1 MYRLMR
7 KIRETEEFSM
17 VKLYENNKI
26 FSSKTHGAEILDTVS
41 PKSCNLLS
49 WSHYRTQSKAMVIAT
64 PEDDRGQ
71 NFEEKTEDEMSSKK
85 TMVIDNS
92 KTMVISAQKTGVIGS
107 PKTGVIGSPKTGVID
122 SPKTIGLIWPVKTG
136 VIWTGQNPEAGTKT
150 GPVKTG
156 TIWPG

>member
-1 MYRLMR
+1 MKAIPMYRLMR
-7 KIRETEEFSM
+7 KSRETEEFSM

-85 TMVIDNS
+85 TMVI
-92 KTMVISAQKTGVIGS
+92 
-107 PKTGVIGSPKTGVID
+107 GSPKTGVID